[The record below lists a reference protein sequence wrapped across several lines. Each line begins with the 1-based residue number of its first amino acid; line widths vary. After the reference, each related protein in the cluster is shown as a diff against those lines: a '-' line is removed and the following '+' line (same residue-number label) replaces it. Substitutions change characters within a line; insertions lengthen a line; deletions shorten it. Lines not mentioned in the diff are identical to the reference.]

1 MDAQLKRGALELC
14 LLAAVAQEEQY
25 GYDIIRRLRVAFP
38 DVEESSFYA
47 ILRRLYRDGALE
59 RFTGEVSGGPPR
71 KYYRV
76 TPQGR
81 RRLEEQSADWRALN
95 AIVEHC
101 LAAN

>member
-14 LLAAVAQEEQY
+14 LLSDVEKQEQY
-25 GYDIIRRLRVAFP
+25 GYDIIRRLRQSFP

-47 ILRRLYRDGALE
+47 ILRRLHREGSLE
-59 RFTGEVSGGPPR
+59 QFPGETSGGPPR

-81 RRLEEQSADWRALN
+81 KKLEEQAADWRALVS
-95 AIVEHC
+95 IVAQH
-101 LAAN
+101 LDRL